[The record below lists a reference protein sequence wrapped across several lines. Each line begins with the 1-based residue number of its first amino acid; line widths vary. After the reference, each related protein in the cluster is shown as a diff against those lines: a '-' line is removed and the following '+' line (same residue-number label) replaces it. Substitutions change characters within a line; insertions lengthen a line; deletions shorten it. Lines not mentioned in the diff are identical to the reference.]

1 MDDALNKEFSIDIKY
16 NINMKA
22 WSRNV
27 KIGIAFLVS
36 LVMIYFGI
44 NFLKGVNIF
53 QKQNTYISVF
63 DNVNNLNVSSPVLV
77 NGFQVGLVNS
87 IHMMDNDSM
96 DLAVEIR
103 LDKGFKV
110 KKGSKLE
117 FSSDFLG
124 ASSVSL
130 LNNPYG
136 TEFLSPGDTILGTRA
151 VGLMDGVARVIPK
164 TDSIMS
170 RIDSV
175 SIALQNLATDPSWLS
190 AIESM
195 SETMKQLESSSKSL
209 KKVMAE
215 LENDMPT
222 IGGNLA
228 DITNDFK
235 KVSRDLAEIDVQG
248 TFNSLDTTLV
258 NLKQLSESLTS
269 PNNSL
274 GKLTSDTQLHD
285 SLTSTINSATQL
297 LEDIRKNPEKYLSVR
312 LRLF

>member
-1 MDDALNKEFSIDIKY
+1 
-16 NINMKA
+16 MKT

-36 LVMIYFGI
+36 LVMIYFGV
-44 NFLKGVNIF
+44 NFLKGVNVF
-53 QKQNTYISVF
+53 KKQNTYISVF

-87 IHMMDNDSM
+87 IHMMESDSLE
-96 DLAVEIR
+96 LAVEIR

-117 FSSDFLG
+117 FNTDFLG
-124 ASSVSL
+124 GSSVNL
-130 LNNPYG
+130 LINPYS
-136 TEFLSPGDTILGTRA
+136 TEFLSPGDTIIGTRA

-175 SIALQNLATDPSWLS
+175 SIALQTLATDPSWLS

-195 SETMKQLESSSKSL
+195 SETMKQLQASSTSL
-209 KKVMAE
+209 NKVMAD
-215 LENDMPT
+215 LESDLPT
-222 IGGNLA
+222 IGNNLADVSANFKKISKNLA
-228 DITNDFK
+228 DI
-235 KVSRDLAEIDVQG
+235 DVQS
-248 TFNSLDTTLV
+248 TFKSIDSTVV
-258 NLKQLSESLTS
+258 NLKHLSDNLNSTD
-269 PNNSL
+269 NSL
-274 GKLTSDTQLHD
+274 GMLTNGTQLHD
-285 SLTSTINSATQL
+285 SITSTLNSATQL
-297 LEDIRKNPEKYLSVR
+297 LQDIRENPEKYLSVR